1 MYNNFVG
8 VINGSVVSQ
17 YNMNANVS
25 ILDIS
30 IFSHA
35 VVKPRVGLNRH
46 NTHPTLYSALDIP
59 VTKTKIDIL
68 QSNTLLKQSAIQIG
82 CALLTN

>member
-1 MYNNFVG
+1 MNCATVCDSMVCSNYNGVG

-17 YNMNANVS
+17 YNMDANFS
-25 ILDIS
+25 ILDI

-46 NTHPTLYSALDIP
+46 NTHPTLYSAFL
-59 VTKTKIDIL
+59 
-68 QSNTLLKQSAIQIG
+68 
-82 CALLTN
+82 